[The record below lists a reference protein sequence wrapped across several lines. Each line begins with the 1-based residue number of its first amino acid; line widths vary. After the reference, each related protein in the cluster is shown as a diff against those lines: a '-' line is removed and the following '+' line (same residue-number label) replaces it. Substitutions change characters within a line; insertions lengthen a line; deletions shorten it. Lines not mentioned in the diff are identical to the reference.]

1 MLDWRQQQLNWFED
15 HAMIKQDHD
24 LLEKI
29 KQVNPRSILF
39 KGDSEHFQSLIETK
53 DTPYDFCI
61 YIVNHSFNFNTLV
74 NNINAI
80 IDSALQNNST
90 LYLSINKYLAQA
102 DTYDINLPSDYDLA
116 IKKFMISNVQAELQ
130 DYYSGA
136 GDDGKQFN
144 WVHPLTRF
152 YFKITK

>member
-1 MLDWRQQQLNWFED
+1 MLDWRQQQLSWFED
-15 HAMIKQDHD
+15 HAVIKQDHD

-29 KQVNPRSILF
+29 KQVNPRSILL
-39 KGDSEHFQSLIETK
+39 KGDSEHFQSLIDPNNTLH
-53 DTPYDFCI
+53 DFCI

-74 NNINAI
+74 NDINAI

-116 IKKFMISNVQAELQ
+116 IKQFVISNVQAELQ